1 MPRPVV
7 PNPGSVSGKWVR
19 RAQGATQDY
28 TDGAASTTKSQSA
41 AAVAARPLW
50 TQAMNAPATA
60 DRWAKGLARSGDEGW
75 RAGVREKGG
84 PRYGQGVATGE
95 AKYGARIGKILSAIG
110 AIEIPARGLAGS
122 DTNFTRSSNIGRA
135 LNKLKGTFSA

>member
-7 PNPGSVSGKWVR
+7 PNPGTVSSKWVR
-19 RAQGATQDY
+19 RAQGATEDY
-28 TDGAASTTKSQSA
+28 TQGAAATTKSQSG

-50 TQAMNAPATA
+50 VQQMAAPATS
-60 DRWAKGLARSGDEGW
+60 DRWARGLQRSGDDGW
-75 RAGVREKGG
+75 RRGVAEKGA
-84 PRYGQGVATGE
+84 PRYGQGVASGE
-95 AKYGARIGKILSAIG
+95 SKYGARIGKILSAIG
-110 AIEIPARGLAGS
+110 AIEIPMRGVAGS